1 MSIAA
6 LKAAAESQ
14 PDGDY
19 ILIDAE
25 TLAAALTEA
34 GEQPTKGS
42 LLELCRQR
50 VDIAKGRVAMN
61 ITDTPNPKMQV
72 HRVAHVGK
80 LLGVKGSGTTTP
92 AAPAAQTGAASPAP
106 KPQ

>member
-1 MSIAA
+1 MSLEA
-6 LKAAAESQ
+6 LRAAAAAQ
-14 PDGDY
+14 DTDY

-25 TLAAALTEA
+25 TLAAALVEA
-34 GEQPTKGS
+34 GEKPDRGS

-72 HRVAHVGK
+72 HRVAHLGK

-92 AAPAAQTGAASPAP
+92 AAPPVQTSQTPT